1 MSHSGTVSAGT
12 ILVIDDDVEIR
23 RLVFK
28 TLEPAGYRVKVA
40 DWRGDIIQLV
50 FSSRSILLMIGM
62 ETFNMSH
69 FKIVRKLRKWSTVPV
84 ILLSYPT
91 GDGVPGLSPAGVSDH
106 IIKPFSHAELL
117 TSVHSVLKV
126 YNTTDQGTKYEAESV
141 TIDFERR
148 MVSKK
153 GKTVNLTPTEFSL
166 LTLLVHNAG
175 KLITHDSILRQIR
188 GPWVE
193 QDTTYSRVYMGR
205 LRKKLEDD
213 PNHPQMFQ
221 TESGRGYK
229 FVAKTALESRTE

>member
-1 MSHSGTVSAGT
+1 MISAGT

-28 TLEPAGYRVKVA
+28 TLDPAGYRVKA
-40 DWRGDIIQLV
+40 SDWRGDIVQQV
-50 FSSRSILLMIGM
+50 FSSRSILLIIGM
-62 ETFNMSH
+62 EGFNLSH
-69 FKIVRKLRKWSTVPV
+69 FNIVKKLRRWSSVPV

-91 GDGVPGLSPAGVSDH
+91 DEGVPGVSTAGVNDH

-117 TSVHSVLKV
+117 MSVHSVLKV

-148 MVSKK
+148 TVSKK

-213 PNHPQMFQ
+213 PDHPQMFQ

-229 FVAKTALESRTE
+229 FVVKQH